1 MRHAAKSFS
10 ATNHP
15 ATIVKA
21 LNLTGYLLNQD
32 LDGRAARNLNTL
44 KGLIQM
50 IPFLDSP
57 NQNFRIESLYSLEML
72 SKNMEASEFREV
84 CSRYGCLNKVA
95 KLLYESIEDVQRK
108 EAVFTHSGNSRLDQD
123 GQQIESIVKPLQFS
137 IETAISC
144 LNLLHNYVS
153 RNKNESSQVF
163 REITFKGN
171 LNCR

>member
-1 MRHAAKSFS
+1 
-10 ATNHP
+10 
-15 ATIVKA
+15 
-21 LNLTGYLLNQD
+21 
-32 LDGRAARNLNTL
+32 
-44 KGLIQM
+44 
-50 IPFLDSP
+50 
-57 NQNFRIESLYSLEML
+57 
-72 SKNMEASEFREV
+72 MEASEFREV

-163 REITFKGN
+163 REITFNIAKVRGVEYISTAFTIRHQYFVSRTEIYRDLLQMRCLSLRVLSGLELSSSLIAEIAYQGALEKIVWTYTNRFLSLDSKG
-171 LNCR
+171 